1 MMSMVILLFV
11 FIGLIVAPR
20 IGVDLFPS
28 VNIPIVSVAAV
39 YPGASPSEMESQ
51 VIKPLEEEIASLSNL
66 KRLTSIAYEG
76 RAIIVIEFGM
86 STDLDIAAIDV
97 QKKVDG
103 CRAKLPSDIDP
114 PVVHKFDFNAQPVMN
129 LAVSSPRPPEELYQI
144 VRDQVK
150 ERLEQVPGVA
160 AVSIMGGKER
170 EIQILLDQY
179 RLETYGLTVNQV
191 IERLALENLNV
202 PGGEVEQGSSKFSLR
217 VLGEFN
223 RLEDIEKLLLPLPGG
238 KTIPLRE
245 VGQVIDTHKEV
256 TRLARLDGKEAV
268 GISIQ
273 KQSDASLVA
282 TADQLHREINQLK
295 KALPSDV
302 EILVA
307 TDASVFVR
315 SSLYDTWRNL
325 GEGIIMTALV
335 LLLFLQEWRSTLI
348 VLLAIPSSIVATLA
362 LIYFAGFTFNILSLM
377 GLTMCIGILVD
388 DSIVILENIYRHR
401 THLKK
406 DPVQAAIDGR
416 HEIGMAAVAITMSD
430 VVVFAPIAFMSGM
443 IGQFFKEFGFTVV
456 FATLFSLFISFTLT
470 PMLAARIFSPLT
482 SGKDHMSAFARCRW
496 PFSPESGEKFSA
508 RWKKIQHLVYENYK
522 AALHW
527 SLEHRK
533 TVLLLCGL
541 ALLIAGALFPLRLV
555 ETEFLPRPDQ
565 GELTI
570 SVEMPPGTALQQT
583 DQMMRSL
590 EAMLAQMPETAHCYT
605 TVGQS
610 GEQYL
615 AKTASYAGNI
625 QLRLVPK
632 NKRQRSVTEIA
643 EEIRSWNYLFPGARI
658 TVFEPGMV
666 GVPNMAPIQIYI
678 TGPDM
683 TTLQHIAAQVQEI
696 VQSVPGPADIDT
708 SWRAGQ
714 PEIQVKIN
722 RLAAAEAGL
731 SVAEIARTVRASLEG
746 EIAARYREEGKEA
759 DIRVKVKDFKSADLS
774 RIKELGITN
783 RYGQIIRLEEV
794 ADISYQTGPNEIRR
808 FNRQRLIT
816 IKANIHDRPLGE
828 IMKDIKNKADQL
840 QLPPG
845 YQIIYEGETRDLE
858 ESFAELIQAL
868 LISITLVYAILVMLY
883 ESYLIPVIRMLSL
896 PLGMVGAL
904 LALALTGKTLNIVS
918 FIGLIMLDGLVAKN
932 STLLIDYTHTVMQRE
947 GLPLREALVEAGT
960 TRLRPIIMTSVTMIA
975 GMLPTALGL
984 STAGEIRSGM
994 AIVLIGGL
1002 ILSTLLTLI
1011 VIPVAYTLLD
1021 DFRTRLRNRKQ
1032 FKKTT

>member
-1 MMSMVILLFV
+1 M
-11 FIGLIVAPR
+11 
-20 IGVDLFPS
+20 
-28 VNIPIVSVAAV
+28 
-39 YPGASPSEMESQ
+39 
-51 VIKPLEEEIASLSNL
+51 
-66 KRLTSIAYEG
+66 
-76 RAIIVIEFGM
+76 
-86 STDLDIAAIDV
+86 
-97 QKKVDG
+97 
-103 CRAKLPSDIDP
+103 
-114 PVVHKFDFNAQPVMN
+114 
-129 LAVSSPRPPEELYQI
+129 
-144 VRDQVK
+144 
-150 ERLEQVPGVA
+150 
-160 AVSIMGGKER
+160 
-170 EIQILLDQY
+170 
-179 RLETYGLTVNQV
+179 
-191 IERLALENLNV
+191 ENLNV
-202 PGGEVEQGSSKFSLR
+202 PGGQVEQGPRSLSLR
-217 VLGEFN
+217 VLGEFS
-223 RLEDIEKLLLPLPGG
+223 RLEEIEKLPLPLPSG
-238 KTIPLRE
+238 KTIPLGE
-245 VGQVIDTHKEV
+245 IGQVVDTHKEV
-256 TRLARLDGKEAV
+256 TQFSRLDGKDAV

-282 TADQLHREINQLK
+282 TADRLHQEINQIK
-295 KALPSDV
+295 KALPPDI
-302 EILVA
+302 EILIA
-307 TDASVFVR
+307 TDASTFVR
-315 SSLYDTWRNL
+315 ASLRDTWRNL

-335 LLLFLQEWRSTLI
+335 LLVFLREWRSTLI
-348 VLLAIPSSIVATLA
+348 VLLAIPTSVVATLA
-362 LIYFAGFTFNILSLM
+362 LIYFADFTFNILSLL

-401 THLKK
+401 THLGKN
-406 DPVQAAIDGR
+406 PVQAAIDGR
-416 HEIGMAAVAITMSD
+416 HEIGLAAVAITMSD

-456 FATLFSLFISFTLT
+456 FATLFSLFVSFTLT
-470 PMLAARIFSPLT
+470 PMLAARIFPPTSNAQNHPSILKRWSILEKLGQRWLT
-482 SGKDHMSAFARCRW
+482 RW
-496 PFSPESGEKFSA
+496 E
-508 RWKKIQHLVYENYK
+508 KIQRLTYEKYT
-522 AALHW
+522 ATLHW
-527 SLEHRK
+527 ALEHRRII
-533 TVLLLCGL
+533 VLLCTI
-541 ALLIAGALFPLRLV
+541 ALLIAASLFPLRLV

-570 SVEMPPGTALQQT
+570 SVEMPPGTTLQQT

-590 EAMLAQMPETAHCYT
+590 EAMLTQMPETTHYYT

-632 NKRQRSVTEIA
+632 NERQRSVTEIA
-643 EEIRSWNYLFPGARI
+643 EEIRSWNYFFPGAKI
-658 TVFEPGMV
+658 NVFEPGMV
-666 GVPNMAPIQIYI
+666 GVPNMAPIQIYV
-678 TGPDM
+678 TGPEVS
-683 TTLQHIAAQVQEI
+683 TLQKIAGQVQEI
-696 VQSVPGPADIDT
+696 VQSVPGPTDIDT

-759 DIRVKVKDFKSADLS
+759 DIRVKVKDFKTADLS

-783 RYGQIIRLEEV
+783 RYGQIIRLEEI

-816 IKANIHDRPLGE
+816 IKANIHGRPLGE
-828 IMKDIKNKADQL
+828 IMKDIKKEADQL
-840 QLPPG
+840 PLPPG
-845 YQIIYEGETRDLE
+845 YQIIYEGETRDLQ

-868 LISITLVYAILVMLY
+868 LISIVLVYAILVMLY

-918 FIGLIMLDGLVAKN
+918 LIGLIMLDGLVAKN

-947 GLPLREALVEAGT
+947 GLPLREALVKAGT

-975 GMLPTALGL
+975 GMFPTALGL

-994 AIVLIGGL
+994 AVVLIGGL

-1021 DFRTRLRNRKQ
+1021 DFRTRLHKRKQ
-1032 FKKTT
+1032 FTETT